1 MLSAEI
7 RKDRIVI
14 TCPADF
20 DLPLSRSGK
29 MHTLCCSKGIQPTDL
44 QINGMPMW
52 VTLYAGVATKAPKR
66 EQEGVDSPVAVKK
79 VGDTIEFSF
88 PVPETLESSR
98 SGKSA
103 VLVKTQW
110 QNTRLMCEK
119 GRVKLNLTAFIPVG
133 SQLESEP
140 EVGKEPAF
148 ERVPHLPPQE
158 AFITSETDEDTVIDG
173 DEISANLFDA
183 VLNLLANC
191 DAETLEAAMQS
202 LRDGDREFARELL
215 QSETVAS

>member
-1 MLSAEI
+1 
-7 RKDRIVI
+7 
-14 TCPADF
+14 
-20 DLPLSRSGK
+20 
-29 MHTLCCSKGIQPTDL
+29 MHTLCCSRGVQQTDL
-44 QINGMPMW
+44 IINDQPMF
-52 VTLYAGVATKAPKR
+52 VTLYAGVPVKAPKR
-66 EQEGVDSPVAVKK
+66 EQEGVDSPVSVKK

-140 EVGKEPAF
+140 ELGNGPMVEVP
-148 ERVPHLPPQE
+148 PHLPPQE
-158 AFITSETDEDTVIDG
+158 AFINSDSDEDTVIEG
-173 DEISANLFDA
+173 EEASADLFDA
-183 VLNLLANC
+183 VLDLLANC
-191 DAETLEAAMQS
+191 DVETLEAAMQS
-202 LRDGDREFARELL
+202 LRDGDREFAKQLL
-215 QSETVAS
+215 QSDAVGV